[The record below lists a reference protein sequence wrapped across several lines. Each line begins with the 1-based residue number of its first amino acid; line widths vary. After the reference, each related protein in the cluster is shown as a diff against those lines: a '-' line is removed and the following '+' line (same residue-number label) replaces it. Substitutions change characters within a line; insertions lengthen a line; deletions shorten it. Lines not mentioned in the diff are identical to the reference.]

1 MRDGT
6 MKGTFYNDLLA
17 LVENKEAILAAEH
30 DLLVVC
36 RKEKQRH

>member
-1 MRDGT
+1 
-6 MKGTFYNDLLA
+6 LLA

-36 RKEKQRH
+36 RKDIREALMRKISRLKSGIK